1 MSTEQEIE
9 NSIVEK
15 GLTAPRLTPEH
26 IDSVIAGKTFTVLPS
41 GKCMVCEL
49 TLANGYTL
57 RGEASTVSKEN
68 FNQEIGEKISFENA
82 RRKICSRKSCIT
94 KQKAKR
100 KRKTTLPRM
109 VFLLI
114 RY

>member
-9 NSIVEK
+9 KSIVEK

-41 GKCMVCEL
+41 GKCMVCEI

-82 RRKICSRKSCIT
+82 RRKIWE
-94 KQKAKR
+94 
-100 KRKTTLPRM
+100 LEGY
-109 VFLLI
+109 LLQEKLHNQT
-114 RY
+114 RT